1 MKTIIIAGMPA
12 SGKTT
17 VSKRLSEAF
26 GFPILEKDAIKEEL
40 FDVIGFQEYSQK
52 RLMDVAATAVLL
64 RCADSLLASGSSL
77 IMVNNFRDTVQ
88 QQVQDMLDRSGS
100 KCVTVFFSGDAD
112 VFYKRYVERD
122 LRHERHLGHVLQD
135 RYPPLPG
142 DPLEYTMTREEFAEK
157 FEKLGMNEFHINGI
171 RRLDVDATY
180 PEQVNFEELFHQIQN
195 LLDSNEERV

>member
-17 VSKRLSEAF
+17 ISKRLSEAF

-157 FEKLGMNEFHINGI
+157 FEKLGMADFRIDGARIE
-171 RRLDVDATY
+171 VDATH
-180 PEQVNFEELFHQIQN
+180 PERIDVDKLIADIREAFDQMDTQQ
-195 LLDSNEERV
+195 

>member
-112 VFYKRYVERD
+112 VFYRRYVERD

-157 FEKLGMNEFHINGI
+157 FEKLGMADFRIDGARIE
-171 RRLDVDATY
+171 VDATH
-180 PEQVNFEELFHQIQN
+180 PERIDVDKLIADIREAFDQMDTQQ
-195 LLDSNEERV
+195 

>member
-17 VSKRLSEAF
+17 ISKRLSEAF

-112 VFYKRYVERD
+112 VFYRRYVERD

-157 FEKLGMNEFHINGI
+157 FEKLGMADFRIDGARIE
-171 RRLDVDATY
+171 VDATH
-180 PEQVNFEELFHQIQN
+180 PERIDVDKLIADIREAFDQMDTQQ
-195 LLDSNEERV
+195 

>member
-17 VSKRLSEAF
+17 VSKRLSEVF

-112 VFYKRYVERD
+112 VFYRRYVERD

-157 FEKLGMNEFHINGI
+157 FEKLGMADFRIDGARIE
-171 RRLDVDATY
+171 VDATH
-180 PEQVNFEELFHQIQN
+180 PERIDVDKLIADIREAFDQMDTQQ
-195 LLDSNEERV
+195 

>member
-64 RCADSLLASGSSL
+64 RCADSLLSSGSSL
-77 IMVNNFRDTVQ
+77 IMVNNFRDTMQ
-88 QQVQDMLDRSGS
+88 QQVQDMLDRCGS

-157 FEKLGMNEFHINGI
+157 FEKLGMADFRIDGARIE
-171 RRLDVDATY
+171 VDATH
-180 PEQVNFEELFHQIQN
+180 PERIDIEKLIADIREAFEQMDKQQ
-195 LLDSNEERV
+195 

>member
-17 VSKRLSEAF
+17 VSKRLSKAF

-77 IMVNNFRDTVQ
+77 IMVNNFRDVVQ
-88 QQVQDMLDRSGS
+88 QQVQDMLDRCGS

-135 RYPPLPG
+135 RYPPQPG

-157 FEKLGMNEFHINGI
+157 FEKLGMADFRIDGARIE
-171 RRLDVDATY
+171 VDATH
-180 PEQVNFEELFHQIQN
+180 PERIDVDKLIADIREAFDQMDNQQ
-195 LLDSNEERV
+195 

>member
-1 MKTIIIAGMPA
+1 MRTIIIAGMPA

-64 RCADSLLASGSSL
+64 RCADSLLSSGSSL
-77 IMVNNFRDTVQ
+77 IMVNNFRDVVQ
-88 QQVQDMLDRSGS
+88 QQVQDMLNRCGS

-135 RYPPLPG
+135 RYPPQPG

-157 FEKLGMNEFHINGI
+157 FEKLGMADFRIDGARIE
-171 RRLDVDATY
+171 VDATH
-180 PEQVNFEELFHQIQN
+180 PERIDVDKLIADIREAFEQMDHQQ
-195 LLDSNEERV
+195 

>member
-17 VSKRLSEAF
+17 VSKRLSEVF

-112 VFYKRYVERD
+112 VFYRRYVERD

-157 FEKLGMNEFHINGI
+157 FEKLGMADFRIDGARIE
-171 RRLDVDATY
+171 VDATP
-180 PEQVNFEELFHQIQN
+180 PERIDVDKLIADIREAFDQVDTQQ
-195 LLDSNEERV
+195 

>member
-17 VSKRLSEAF
+17 VSKRLSESF

-64 RCADSLLASGSSL
+64 RCADSLLSSGSSL
-77 IMVNNFRDTVQ
+77 IMVNNFRDTMQ
-88 QQVQDMLDRSGS
+88 QQVQDMLDRCGS

-157 FEKLGMNEFHINGI
+157 FEKLGMADFRIDGARIE
-171 RRLDVDATY
+171 VDATH
-180 PEQVNFEELFHQIQN
+180 PERIDIEKLIADIREAFEQMDKQQ
-195 LLDSNEERV
+195 

>member
-17 VSKRLSEAF
+17 VSKRLSEVF

-112 VFYKRYVERD
+112 VFYRRYVERD

-157 FEKLGMNEFHINGI
+157 FEKLGMADFRIDGARIE
-171 RRLDVDATY
+171 VDATH
-180 PEQVNFEELFHQIQN
+180 PEHIDVDKLIADIREAFDQMDTQQ
-195 LLDSNEERV
+195 

>member
-17 VSKRLSEAF
+17 ISKKLSEAF

-64 RCADSLLASGSSL
+64 RCADSLLGSGSNL

-88 QQVQDMLDRSGS
+88 QQVQDMLRRNDCQ
-100 KCVTVFFSGDAD
+100 CVTVFFSGDAD

-135 RYPPLPG
+135 RYPPEPG

-157 FEKLGMNEFHINGI
+157 FEKLGMADFRIDGARIEVDATHPERI
-171 RRLDVDATY
+171 DVDALI
-180 PEQVNFEELFHQIQN
+180 EKIRKAFREMEAAN
-195 LLDSNEERV
+195 

>member
-1 MKTIIIAGMPA
+1 MRTIIIAGMPA

-64 RCADSLLASGSSL
+64 RCADSLLSSGSSL
-77 IMVNNFRDTVQ
+77 IMVNNFRDIVQ
-88 QQVQDMLDRSGS
+88 QQVQDMLNRCGS

-135 RYPPLPG
+135 RYPPQPG

-157 FEKLGMNEFHINGI
+157 FEKLGMADFRIDGARIE
-171 RRLDVDATY
+171 VDATH
-180 PEQVNFEELFHQIQN
+180 PERIDVDKLIADIREAFEQMDHQQ
-195 LLDSNEERV
+195 

>member
-1 MKTIIIAGMPA
+1 MELIILAGMPA

-17 VSKRLSEAF
+17 FSKKLSATL

-40 FDVIGFQEYSQK
+40 FDVIGFENYAQK
-52 RLMDVAATAVLL
+52 RLLDIAATAVLL
-64 RCADSLLASGSSL
+64 RCTDSLLESGQSL
-77 IMVNNFRDTVQ
+77 IMVNNFQKGAETEVEKI
-88 QQVQDMLDRSGS
+88 LS
-100 KCVTVFFSGDAD
+100 KYDCRTVFIFFGGNGD
-112 VFYKRYVERD
+112 VFYERYVERD
-122 LRHERHLGHVLQD
+122 KCHLRHLGHVVQD
-135 RYPPLPG
+135 HYPPQPG
-142 DPLEYTMTREEFAEK
+142 DALEHTMTREEFAEK